1 MSDIPALA
9 LALVAGALLGAFF
22 FGGLW
27 WTVQKGVDVREAGAL
42 VPRQPAAANRCD
54 SGWILFCFA
63 GSLVEARGVPPWI
76 SDRPRHRREVA
87 HTTRRRKSR
96 LHWKRR
102 PALRLSPDEL
112 VFWRYGFVVLNST
125 IVTTWAL
132 MLVMTVGAMLITRKL
147 KTEGHISRWQ
157 GFLEIV
163 VTTIQ
168 RTDQRGGPAPSG
180 EVSRLYWHLVSV
192 HRGVQPLRDPPRV
205 RTTDRFALDHVGA
218 GDLRVC
224 RRAALRHRGAR
235 AWAVT
240 SSPT

>member
-63 GSLVEARGVPPWI
+63 GSLVEARDVPPWV
-76 SDRPRHRREVA
+76 SDRARHRREAA
-87 HTTRRRKSR
+87 HTSAGGRADSIGRGDQQC
-96 LHWKRR
+96 
-102 PALRLSPDEL
+102 ALAPDEL
-112 VFWRYGFVVLNST
+112 VFWRYGFVELNST

-132 MLVMTVGAMLITRKL
+132 MLVMTVGAMADHAQARDRSAYLALARL
-147 KTEGHISRWQ
+147 PGNRGHHDS
-157 GFLEIV
+157 G
-163 VTTIQ
+163 
-168 RTDQRGGPAPSG
+168 TDQRSGPAPSG

-192 HRGVQPLRDPPRV
+192 HRGVQPLCDPPRV
-205 RTTDRFALDHVGA
+205 RTHRPVRSRPRRRWRSRCLSP
-218 GDLRVC
+218 C
-224 RRAALRHRGAR
+224 RSSASRSKG
-235 AWAVT
+235 WAVT